1 MGSKLQKNECCKANA
16 VQCYNADMT
25 KGLST
30 SEVKK
35 QIEAGQINA
44 SSKRLTRTYAEI
56 VRSNTLTYFNLMN
69 LFLFII
75 VAATGAYENG
85 LFMGTVLFNTA
96 IGIIQEIKAKRVLD
110 RLSILNASR
119 VEAYRDSQWI
129 EIKNDEIVKGDCIRL
144 KNGMQVPADAEV
156 LSGYLEVNESI
167 LTGESKAIVKNAGDV
182 VLAGSLVT
190 SGDAET
196 AVIHVGRENYSETIM
211 HEAKQYKRARS
222 ELAEELEKLLRIVSF
237 LIIPVGL
244 ISYFYHLN
252 MLDLSWQ
259 QSALKTVTS
268 MVGMIPEGLVVLTS
282 IALALSVIR
291 LSRKDVLV
299 QDLFSIESLARV
311 DIMCLDKTGTLT
323 AGCMQVSSVIPL
335 SDYHREQIDRI
346 MGSYARV
353 FSQGNATDKAIHDY
367 FHENDI
373 FEDTDILP
381 FSSDRKY
388 AAASFKGNMTV
399 YLGAASFLFPND
411 AVLAERIQRCTN
423 ASSRVLVAAVSD
435 ADRIERNGLP
445 KDLKAATLIEIRDM
459 LRPNAAEIMR
469 YFLDQGV
476 ALKVISG
483 DDPKTVSALAMQAG
497 IPNADQYADM
507 RNAREEDLDELLKTH
522 AVFGR
527 TMPEQ
532 KKMMVSILQKQGH
545 TVAMIGDG
553 VNDVPA
559 LKMADVG
566 AAMASGSSAA
576 KDSANVVLLNS
587 DFAVMPDIVREG
599 CRVINNIC
607 RASSM
612 FLVKTVFSLLLFFY
626 VLLFKTAYPFL
637 PIHLT
642 LISAFAVGIPTLLLQ
657 NEPSFERVQGSFLGK
672 AFRSALPSAFMI
684 FLMVMICTGLK
695 SYFQETEYTF
705 ILISMTAM
713 VYFYTLY
720 KVYSPPTRMR
730 IAIIIAMAVG
740 FTGCLFFLS
749 SLLQVSF
756 AYASLPI
763 LAVGAIAI
771 PFLHTCFMK
780 LYDGIMKLFEKH
792 NSKRS

>member
-1 MGSKLQKNECCKANA
+1 MK
-16 VQCYNADMT
+16 CYNADMP

-30 SEVKK
+30 SEVRK
-35 QIEAGQINA
+35 QIEAGQVNT
-44 SSKRLTRTYAEI
+44 SSRRLTRSYAQI
-56 VRSNTLTYFNLMN
+56 VRSNTLTYFNFMN

-75 VAATGAYENG
+75 VLATGAIENG

-96 IGIIQEIKAKRVLD
+96 IGIIQEIKAKRILD
-110 RLSILNASR
+110 RLSILHASSAA
-119 VEAYRDSQWI
+119 AYRDGQWT
-129 EIKNDEIVKGDCIRL
+129 EIKSEEIVKGDCIRMQ
-144 KNGMQVPADAEV
+144 NGMQVPADAEV

-167 LTGESKAIVKNAGDV
+167 LTGESKAIVKNAGDT

-196 AVIHVGRENYSETIM
+196 VIIHVGKDNYSETIM
-211 HEAKQYKRARS
+211 NEAKKYKRARS
-222 ELAEELEKLLRIVSF
+222 ELAEELERLLRIVSV

-244 ISYFYHLN
+244 ISYFYHLLA
-252 MLDLSWQ
+252 LDLSWQ

-291 LSRKDVLV
+291 LSRRDVLV

-311 DIMCLDKTGTLT
+311 DTMCLDKTGTLT
-323 AGCMQVSSVIPL
+323 SGCMQVSNVIPL
-335 SDYHREQIDRI
+335 EGYDAEQIAGF

-353 FSQGNATDKAIHDY
+353 FSNGNATDKAIHAY
-367 FHENDI
+367 FHENSQFTDK
-373 FEDTDILP
+373 DILP

-388 AAASFKGNMTV
+388 AAVSFAGNLTV
-399 YLGAASFLFPND
+399 YLGAPSFLLPSDTALFN
-411 AVLAERIQRCTN
+411 RIQNCTDP
-423 ASSRVLVAAVSD
+423 SSRVLLAAVSSAESID
-435 ADRIERNGLP
+435 RNVLPADLRP
-445 KDLKAATLIEIRDM
+445 AALIQISDM
-459 LRPNAAEIMR
+459 LRPNAAEIMQ
-469 YFLDQGV
+469 YFLEQGV
-476 ALKVISG
+476 TLKVISG
-483 DDPKTVSALAMQAG
+483 DDPKTVSMLAASAG

-507 RNAREEDLDELLKTH
+507 RDVKEEDLDELLKTH

-532 KKMMVSILQKQGH
+532 KKLMVSILQKQGH

-576 KDSANVVLLNS
+576 KDSANIVLLNS

-599 CRVINNIC
+599 RRVINNIC

-626 VLLFKTAYPFL
+626 VLLFQTAYPFL

-642 LISAFAVGIPTLLLQ
+642 LISTFAVGIPTLLLQ
-657 NEPSFERVQGSFLGK
+657 NEPSFERVQGSFLGR
-672 AFRSALPSAFMI
+672 AFRSALPSAFTI
-684 FLMVMICTGLK
+684 FLMVIVCTGLK
-695 SYFQETEYTF
+695 PYFSEAEYSF
-705 ILISMTAM
+705 IQISLTAM
-713 VYFYTLY
+713 VYFYTLF
-720 KVYSPPTRMR
+720 KVYSPPTVMR
-730 IAIIIAMAVG
+730 ISIILVMAIG
-740 FTGCLFFLS
+740 FAGCLFFLS
-749 SLLQVSF
+749 DLLQVSF
-756 AYASLPI
+756 DCKCLPI
-763 LAVGAIAI
+763 LLAGLIAVPI
-771 PFLHTCFMK
+771 LHTVLLK
-780 LYDGIMKLFEKH
+780 LYDSLFHLIEKH
-792 NSKRS
+792 HSVR